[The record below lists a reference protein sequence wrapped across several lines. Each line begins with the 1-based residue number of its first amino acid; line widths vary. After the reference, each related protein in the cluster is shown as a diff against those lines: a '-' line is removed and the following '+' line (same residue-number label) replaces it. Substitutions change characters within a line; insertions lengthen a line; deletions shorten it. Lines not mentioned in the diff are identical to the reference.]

1 MNNKGIA
8 LMGVGTASGEH
19 KTVEAA
25 QRAISSPLLDD
36 VSIAGATSVLL
47 NVTGNSELTMYEVHE
62 ASSLIQEECHEDVN
76 LIWGWVTDESMQDQV
91 RVTVVATGFQEGLQA
106 ARPSAERQVAVKV
119 ANGGGR
125 GQTRGPLNREL
136 ASGFDLRH
144 DDYDIPTFFKHA
156 D

>member
-1 MNNKGIA
+1 MTRSRRWRLHETTRLA
-8 LMGVGTASGEH
+8 DVRRQCRDGV
-19 KTVEAA
+19 
-25 QRAISSPLLDD
+25 RATQELLD
-36 VSIAGATSVLL
+36 VL
-47 NVTGNSELTMYEVHE
+47 
-62 ASSLIQEECHEDVN
+62 HEDVN